1 MQLPSLTVILSVVFI
16 IYIIHSI
23 WHLAK
28 LFIPPTCSPDVRCI
42 NYFLRQNPQLQMV
55 LFTCPRLR
63 PSSERDTELTTTI
76 REFDYNTAFEKTITV
91 RLTRETLNNGSLYLH
106 LFVLPRRVSV
116 NHWNDASQ
124 ASDRVYTRV
133 ALSHYQ
139 VPSSATYQLLT
150 GGVEKKQLKPVTHI
164 KSSIGVNVLT
174 GITAL
179 PLIGMPA
186 ELQPYLST
194 SQDGNFLPI
203 VHFDIMKDR
212 LRNLVE
218 ISGNSTVDIKFSYAP
233 VSIGPLRLM
242 LHLNLAFDSL
252 RSVGFADKD
261 LDEVK
266 GIFADTNIYLLCATV
281 FISSMHVI
289 FDFLALPVLKN
300 VIPILQD
307 PLIYQE
313 VLDKGLLLCH
323 RNEQQNSENRKAEE
337 LSLVEEK
344 SVDAG
349 KVSLTVVAPTGR
361 AAIYGT
367 GSAYF
372 PGHQPTASSV
382 LPITLIGQHKQN
394 CSNNLPSVNEDR
406 SPNPAQT
413 QLCEQPKSPQFNHQ
427 TMQPGLHYTTGP
439 EVMSSQEAMRDK
451 RSNINLDTEQ
461 SAVERAPASFVT
473 LYGEQ
478 LRPQNRTGD
487 VFVVPGD
494 LTFSEAPKAEWQM
507 WKVQK
512 VTPVDWRRLRL
523 KPLTLTEAEQQTR
536 QFDSESMRYLSYVL
550 YPLCV
555 GAAAYSLIYES
566 HRSWYSWCIHS
577 LVNGVYAFGFLF
589 MLPQLFIN
597 YRLKS
602 VAHLPWRSFMYKA
615 FNTFIDDVFAFI
627 ITMPTAH
634 RLACFRDDFVFLI
647 YLYQRWL
654 YPVDTSRMDEAAIA
668 GGEMKIAD
676 KSKDKKTQ

>member
-281 FISSMHVI
+281 FISSMHLL
-289 FDFLALPVLKN
+289 FDFLALKNDVSFWRSRTTLAGLSGRTVMWRAFSQLVIFMYLMDEETSLLVL
-300 VIPILQD
+300 IP
-307 PLIYQE
+307 
-313 VLDKGLLLCH
+313 
-323 RNEQQNSENRKAEE
+323 
-337 LSLVEEK
+337 
-344 SVDAG
+344 AG
-349 KVSLTVVAPTGR
+349 
-361 AAIYGT
+361 IGT
-367 GSAYF
+367 
-372 PGHQPTASSV
+372 
-382 LPITLIGQHKQN
+382 II
-394 CSNNLPSVNEDR
+394 E
-406 SPNPAQT
+406 
-413 QLCEQPKSPQFNHQ
+413 
-427 TMQPGLHYTTGP
+427 
-439 EVMSSQEAMRDK
+439 
-451 RSNINLDTEQ
+451 
-461 SAVERAPASFVT
+461 
-473 LYGEQ
+473 
-478 LRPQNRTGD
+478 
-487 VFVVPGD
+487 
-494 LTFSEAPKAEWQM
+494 M